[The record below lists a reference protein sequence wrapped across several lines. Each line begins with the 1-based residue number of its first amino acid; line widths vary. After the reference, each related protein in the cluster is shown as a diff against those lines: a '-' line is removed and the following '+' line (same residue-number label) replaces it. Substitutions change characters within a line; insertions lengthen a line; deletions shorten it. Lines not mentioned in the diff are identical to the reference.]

1 MKRKSIGIVGLFVAL
16 FTALTLN
23 SCEEVTHFYSAEII
37 IVDNQGNLMNDVK
50 VVTTVD
56 VDDLHMIGREAQTNA
71 LGVVEFEFDN
81 IAIMKVVA
89 EKENFSGE
97 GLLVLEEDKD
107 VKVTVVVYE

>member
-23 SCEEVTHFYSAEII
+23 SCEEVTHFYSAEIT

-56 VDDLHMIGREAQTNA
+56 VDDLHMIKREAQTNA